1 MQWNRYIEAKTDW
14 FKAITLPQPLADQV
28 ARGEVDHFVRRRSTR
43 VRGQILI
50 VSEPKGERGGMSIGF
65 AKLTKVIKSGAQ
77 YVYFVEEAERVFEFP
92 CQKCGAKSEIWDCF
106 YTANTITPYP
116 KINLRKWILPE
127 NLA

>member
-1 MQWNRYIEAKTDW
+1 MQWDRYRPGQTDW
-14 FKAITLPQPLADQV
+14 FKAITLPHPLADQV
-28 ARGEVDHFVRRRSTR
+28 AREQVDHFVRRRSTR
-43 VRGQILI
+43 VRGRILI